1 MAPTK
6 RPRTLETVLP
16 YLLIIIG
23 VLGFL
28 ASFIIMYDKIQLLQ
42 DPSYKPG
49 CSLNPIISCGSVMQ
63 SRQASTFGF
72 SNPFIGL
79 AGFPVLITVGAAM
92 LAGAAFKRWFWLALQ
107 AGLVFGIAFVHYLFF
122 QSVYR
127 IGALCPYCMLV
138 WVITITSFWYV
149 LLYNLRTGNIL
160 FPARL
165 IGLSDF
171 MRRHHLDILVIWFL
185 IIAGLILHRFWYYF
199 NPF

>member
-16 YLLIIIG
+16 YLLIVIG
-23 VLGFL
+23 VLGLL

-63 SRQASTFGF
+63 SEQASTFGF
-72 SNPFIGL
+72 ANPFIGL
-79 AGFPVLITVGAAM
+79 AGFPVLITVGVAM
-92 LAGAAFKRWFWLALQ
+92 LAGATFKRWFWLALQ
-107 AGLVFGIAFVHYLFF
+107 AGLVFGVAFVHYLFF

-138 WVITITSFWYV
+138 WIITITSFWYL
-149 LLYNLRTGNIL
+149 LLYNLRTENIL
-160 FPARL
+160 CPARL
-165 IGLSDF
+165 IGVSDF
-171 MRRHHLDILVIWFL
+171 MRRHHLDILVVWFL